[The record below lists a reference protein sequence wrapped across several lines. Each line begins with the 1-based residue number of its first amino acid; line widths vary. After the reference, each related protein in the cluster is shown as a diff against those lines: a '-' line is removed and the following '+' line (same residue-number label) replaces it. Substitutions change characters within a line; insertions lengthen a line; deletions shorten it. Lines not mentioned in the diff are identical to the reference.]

1 MFHLNVCSLL
11 QILFCLVFVWHVR
24 TVKLLMISGAS
35 RSPLMT
41 AFAELIQRADPPS
54 VPYHRV
60 SGLRGRNPLWYIP
73 IALHL
78 LLFSLKGKY
87 KVEFRD
93 SKNPR
98 ACTAQNSRQIRIS
111 VLYKL
116 TLGAAP
122 DYFYLTA
129 RSFVSQCTQGRWSW
143 DSFRFCFF
151 LRGPDTLQGPCPI
164 RCTLCVCFPDTP
176 LTCNEGQVWLP

>member
-1 MFHLNVCSLL
+1 MIVISCVVDGLGKTHNASSQC
-11 QILFCLVFVWHVR
+11 LFFVADIIFLVFVWHVR

-60 SGLRGRNPLWYIP
+60 SGLRGRNPLWYTP

-116 TLGAAP
+116 TFILHDLLVSVMSFCLHFFCINCRFP
-122 DYFYLTA
+122 PLLLKSKQSDLL
-129 RSFVSQCTQGRWSW
+129 RSLSYQM
-143 DSFRFCFF
+143 
-151 LRGPDTLQGPCPI
+151 I
-164 RCTLCVCFPDTP
+164 
-176 LTCNEGQVWLP
+176 

>member
-1 MFHLNVCSLL
+1 MLSHDCYLLCCGWARKNPQCLISMFVHCRRYY
-11 QILFCLVFVWHVR
+11 FLVFVWHVR
-24 TVKLLMISGAS
+24 TLKLLMISGAS

-41 AFAELIQRADPPS
+41 AFAELIERADPPS

-60 SGLRGRNPLWYIP
+60 SGLRGRNPLWYTF

-98 ACTAQNSRQIRIS
+98 ACTAQNSRQIRLS

-116 TLGAAP
+116 TFILHDLLVSVMSFCLHFSALIA
-122 DYFYLTA
+122 DFHLYF
-129 RSFVSQCTQGRWSW
+129 
-143 DSFRFCFF
+143 
-151 LRGPDTLQGPCPI
+151 
-164 RCTLCVCFPDTP
+164 
-176 LTCNEGQVWLP
+176 